1 MPYFQHLAPS
11 STSSSFK
18 LLAGVFFAA
27 FILIACGGA
36 NTTDTTATVAVA
48 PTAGGDN
55 SGDNNS
61 SGDNSGGDNSGGDNS
76 GGDNSGDNNS
86 SGDSSGDNNSGGD
99 NSGGDNSG
107 GDNSGDNNSG
117 GDNSGDNNSGGDNSG
132 DNNSGGNE
140 TPDAITKSDCDA
152 MSPAQYFNGTGC
164 EDIIA
169 SCDGANEIVKNNA
182 CVAIMA
188 VDCNASQFFNGS
200 NCEPIKFSSACPAK
214 NEGVNPATN
223 ECEVISSCPVGQV
236 IVNNECAVASLACM
250 SDEVVEAYECVVLR
264 NPFVHSYFTDATNP
278 LLDDTL
284 YTNTDVKC
292 GVQAIGTN
300 ATQFGTIENNVYSAS
315 KYEYSVADED
325 SPLALICAS
334 TAYARIA
341 NLMSSGNSNYT
352 DVKQAGEGQTV
363 AMLGTG
369 FHTNHV

>member
-61 SGDNSGGDNSGGDNS
+61 GDNNSSGDNS

-86 SGDSSGDNNSGGD
+86 GDNNSGGDNSGGD

-117 GDNSGDNNSGGDNSG
+117 GDNSGDNNSGGD
-132 DNNSGGNE
+132 NSGGNE

-300 ATQFGTIENNVYSAS
+300 ASQFATFETAEYHRSGGPDNNSSSIDSTIT
-315 KYEYSVADED
+315 
-325 SPLALICAS
+325 PMTLICAS
-334 TAYARIA
+334 TAYARID
-341 NLMSSGNSNYT
+341 NLINHLEADGVTKLNKYQSQ
-352 DVKQAGEGQTV
+352 QAGGGQTV
-363 AMLGTG
+363 AVLSNGREKLA
-369 FHTNHV
+369 N